1 MGTRRDDVLADM
13 TTRRRFLQRGAVAG
27 VGLAG
32 FAALAGCGSDDDDTA
47 TTGGAADSGGGERL
61 RIAYGYAHQTAPVYV
76 PMLAGA
82 KVAAERLNV
91 EMLEGHSNADL
102 AKQIGE
108 INAWIAQ
115 DVDAMLIEPL
125 DLKAVG
131 PLVKKAQDAGIVY
144 VSYASAVEGQDGVVL
159 FDEPQ
164 GAKAMGETIAAWIN
178 EKQDGNGV
186 IALLTFDQVEVGRQ
200 RINIA
205 MEQIEKLAPKSK
217 VVARQNAVLAPDAL
231 KVVPPILEKNPDVN
245 VILCIADDGALG
257 ARQAYLRLKR
267 SPEDVFIAGSDGSK
281 EALEKVILP
290 NDPIKAV
297 AALDLT
303 KIGEQS
309 IQIPYNIVK
318 GEGPKEYVA
327 PYDIITVDKKA
338 AAEKLISA
346 FGGA

>member
-1 MGTRRDDVLADM
+1 MGTRLDDVAAAT
-13 TTRRRFLQRGAVAG
+13 TTRRSFLHRGALAG
-27 VGLAG
+27 AGIAG
-32 FAALAGCGSDDDDTA
+32 FAALGAAGCGSSDSGGSGTG
-47 TTGGAADSGGGERL
+47 TGGGGGERL

-82 KVAAERLNV
+82 KQAAERLNV
-91 EMLEGHSNADL
+91 ELLEGHSNGDL
-102 AKQIGE
+102 AKQVGE

-125 DLKAVG
+125 DLRAVA
-131 PLVKKAQDAGIVY
+131 PLVKKAQDAGIAY

-164 GAKAMGETIAAWIN
+164 GARAMGETIAAWIN
-178 EKQDGNGV
+178 ERQDGNGV

-205 MEQIEKLAPKSK
+205 MEQIERLAPRSR

-231 KVVPPILEKNPDVN
+231 KVVPPILEAHPDVN

-257 ARQAYLRLKR
+257 ARQAYLRLGR
-267 SPEDVFIAGSDGSK
+267 DPADVFIAGSDGSK

-290 NDPIKAV
+290 DDPIKAV

-303 KIGEQS
+303 VIGQQS
-309 IQIPYNIVK
+309 IEIPYNIVK
-318 GEGPKEYVA
+318 RSGPNEYVA

-338 AAEKLISA
+338 EAEKLISA
-346 FGGA
+346 FSA